1 MLNLIKMD
9 LYRMFH
15 TVSTWVM
22 CFVVIVV
29 TAFAIFMTGVDLDAI
44 KERGTVNEIEPGLQ
58 IEENEVNLNFGVYS
72 NTKEEWITEDITLA
86 GLLEAQLASGLFVI
100 VSLIFVS
107 IFVNADQKNGYI
119 KNIAGQLPYKWM
131 PVLSKAVAIMA
142 QLLLQ
147 FAIMTITMYIGGKI
161 AFGEQFVWGNTLDIC
176 KVLGGQYI
184 LHLGFDYLILCLCI
198 VFKSVSLSMT
208 LGILLSCKV
217 VTLVYFGINQ
227 LVEAVLKTKDFDI
240 GKYAIEMNIS
250 SFTTSAGAEDIA
262 RMLVIGVLY
271 VLVTLILAAV
281 VTQKRD
287 VR

>member
-22 CFVVIVV
+22 IFVVIAV
-29 TAFAIFMTGVDLDAI
+29 TAFSVFMTGVDLDAI
-44 KERGTVNEIEPGLQ
+44 KESGTVNEIEPGLQ
-58 IEENEVNLNFGVYS
+58 IEEKEVNLNFGFYS
-72 NTKEEWITEDITLA
+72 NTKGEWISENITFA
-86 GLLEAQLASGLFVI
+86 DLLETQLASGFFGL

-107 IFVNADQKNGYI
+107 IFVHADQKNGYI

-131 PVLSKAVAIMA
+131 PVLSKAVAVMV

-184 LHLGFDYLILCLCI
+184 LHLGFACLILCLCI

-217 VTLVYFGINQ
+217 VTLAYFGINQ
-227 LVEAVLKTKDFDI
+227 LVEAVWKTKDFDI

-250 SFTTSAGAEDIA
+250 SFSIGAGAEDIA

-281 VTQKRD
+281 VVHKRD